1 MVASRE
7 KRRRWIIAMTSK
19 YLISI
24 LPGLFGNAV
33 SVFCFLFFVGT
44 KMMMRDVGSE
54 CIVAMGNIGAG
65 NVTSAVFKNIS
76 MVYFLIDI
84 SQCLWDEVTPNGED
98 LSYMLDETT
107 PFKACGDLAYH
118 VDHDGGVLVPTS
130 FFPLW
135 PLETKE
141 SLEEVFPQASQWDSA
156 YQARH
161 IFVDISASSY
171 NGLDQSSERWIADCF
186 NDSEIHFSPNDM
198 NLPGASDIQI
208 DISDFCNDPPE
219 FEANVVQKCVTRT
232 PRNVVFKVSFDDLEV
247 SLLEVIEFDNFLTL
261 FWFLFPFGQ
270 QRRKSK
276 IKHRSM
282 KSFIQTPTKLAISV
296 AYPFAFIK
304 PCGVHGDVTLN
315 EINRRIRTPPSKAKL
330 RDEEPVVY
338 PMSAFSGKPVV
349 GKTKIRTEG
358 GKGNITIMRTKG

>member
-1 MVASRE
+1 M
-7 KRRRWIIAMTSK
+7 
-19 YLISI
+19 YC
-24 LPGLFGNAV
+24 GN
-33 SVFCFLFFVGT
+33 GEHWGWQ
-44 KMMMRDVGSE
+44 RDERCLQKHFNG
-54 CIVAMGNIGAG
+54 
-65 NVTSAVFKNIS
+65 
-76 MVYFLIDI
+76 DI

-118 VDHDGGVLVPTS
+118 VDHDANMNKEHEEWRGAHLQLKRRRLQFDTQLEDSPFCDEEITPVFLKS
-130 FFPLW
+130 N
-135 PLETKE
+135 ETKE
-141 SLEEVFPQASQWDSA
+141 SLEEVFPQASRWDSA
-156 YQARH
+156 YQ
-161 IFVDISASSY
+161 DISASSY

-232 PRNVVFKVSFDDLEV
+232 PRNVVFK
-247 SLLEVIEFDNFLTL
+247 
-261 FWFLFPFGQ
+261 G
-270 QRRKSK
+270 
-276 IKHRSM
+276 M

-338 PMSAFSGKPVV
+338 PMSAFSGNPVV

>member
-1 MVASRE
+1 
-7 KRRRWIIAMTSK
+7 MT
-19 YLISI
+19 
-24 LPGLFGNAV
+24 
-33 SVFCFLFFVGT
+33 
-44 KMMMRDVGSE
+44 M
-54 CIVAMGNIGAG
+54 AMGNIGAG

-135 PLETKE
+135 RRLQFDTQLEDSPFCDEEITPVFLKSNETKE

-156 YQARH
+156 YQ
-161 IFVDISASSY
+161 DISASSY

-232 PRNVVFKVSFDDLEV
+232 PRNVVFK
-247 SLLEVIEFDNFLTL
+247 
-261 FWFLFPFGQ
+261 G
-270 QRRKSK
+270 
-276 IKHRSM
+276 M

>member
-1 MVASRE
+1 
-7 KRRRWIIAMTSK
+7 MTSK

-24 LPGLFGNAV
+24 LLGLFGNAV

-76 MVYFLIDI
+76 MV
-84 SQCLWDEVTPNGED
+84 
-98 LSYMLDETT
+98 
-107 PFKACGDLAYH
+107 
-118 VDHDGGVLVPTS
+118 
-130 FFPLW
+130 
-135 PLETKE
+135 ETKE
-141 SLEEVFPQASQWDSA
+141 SLEEVFPQASRWDSA
-156 YQARH
+156 YQ
-161 IFVDISASSY
+161 DISASSY

-232 PRNVVFKVSFDDLEV
+232 PRNVVFK
-247 SLLEVIEFDNFLTL
+247 
-261 FWFLFPFGQ
+261 G
-270 QRRKSK
+270 
-276 IKHRSM
+276 M

-338 PMSAFSGKPVV
+338 PMSAFSGNPVV

>member
-1 MVASRE
+1 MDYSNDN
-7 KRRRWIIAMTSK
+7 
-19 YLISI
+19 
-24 LPGLFGNAV
+24 GN
-33 SVFCFLFFVGT
+33 GEHWGWQ
-44 KMMMRDVGSE
+44 RDE
-54 CIVAMGNIGAG
+54 R
-65 NVTSAVFKNIS
+65 
-76 MVYFLIDI
+76 
-84 SQCLWDEVTPNGED
+84 CLQKHFNGVTPNGED

-118 VDHDGGVLVPTS
+118 VDHDANMNKEHEEWRGAHLQLKRRRLQFDTQLEDSPFCDEEITPVFLKS
-130 FFPLW
+130 N
-135 PLETKE
+135 ETKE
-141 SLEEVFPQASQWDSA
+141 SLEEVFPQASRWDSA
-156 YQARH
+156 YQ
-161 IFVDISASSY
+161 DISASSY

-232 PRNVVFKVSFDDLEV
+232 PRNVVFK
-247 SLLEVIEFDNFLTL
+247 
-261 FWFLFPFGQ
+261 G
-270 QRRKSK
+270 
-276 IKHRSM
+276 M

-338 PMSAFSGKPVV
+338 PMSAFSGNPVV

>member
-1 MVASRE
+1 M
-7 KRRRWIIAMTSK
+7 
-19 YLISI
+19 YC
-24 LPGLFGNAV
+24 G
-33 SVFCFLFFVGT
+33 
-44 KMMMRDVGSE
+44 
-54 CIVAMGNIGAG
+54 
-65 NVTSAVFKNIS
+65 
-76 MVYFLIDI
+76 
-84 SQCLWDEVTPNGED
+84 NGEHWGWQR
-98 LSYMLDETT
+98 DERCLQKHFNGANMNKEHEEWRGARLQLKRHRLQFDTQLEDSPFCDEEIT
-107 PFKACGDLAYH
+107 PVFLK
-118 VDHDGGVLVPTS
+118 S
-130 FFPLW
+130 N
-135 PLETKE
+135 ETKE

-156 YQARH
+156 YQ
-161 IFVDISASSY
+161 DISASSY

-232 PRNVVFKVSFDDLEV
+232 PRNVVFK
-247 SLLEVIEFDNFLTL
+247 
-261 FWFLFPFGQ
+261 G
-270 QRRKSK
+270 
-276 IKHRSM
+276 M

-315 EINRRIRTPPSKAKL
+315 EINQRIRTP